1 MPTLSTGLIIA
12 GAYADKVRRTLFAQ
26 LRDKIKQGEI
36 TNQEVAKAAGELNRI
51 IYEILVN
58 KLKIDK
64 GDVVRVRIDY
74 DITNGKIIWNYKTLR
89 VEAFKRVPDNDVE
102 KVLKEALPEALKQ
115 FVEVVEE
122 KVEEKKE
129 EVKVEEKIEEKIE
142 EAKPEE
148 KPLER
153 IEALPVTIADAV
165 LLGELS
171 YGGYVVTLQN
181 DKGDNIGLATIEEK
195 AGNIAIDTIIVGE
208 GKAYRIYVS
217 KAPITID
224 DVKEDAKKIIDIV
237 LKHRPVEIPIEEA
250 RKIIEER
257 LRSIT

>member
-26 LRDKIKQGEI
+26 LRDRIKQGEI
-36 TNQEVAKAAGELNRI
+36 TNQEVARAAGELNRI

-64 GDVVRVRIDY
+64 GDVVRVRVDY
-74 DITNGKIIWNYKTLR
+74 DITDGKIIWDYKTLR

-122 KVEEKKE
+122 
-129 EVKVEEKIEEKIE
+129 KVEEKIEEKIE

-171 YGGYVVTLQN
+171 YGGYVVALQN

-195 AGNIAIDTIIVGE
+195 VGNIVIDTIIVGE

-224 DVKEDAKKIIDIV
+224 DVKEDAKKVIDIV